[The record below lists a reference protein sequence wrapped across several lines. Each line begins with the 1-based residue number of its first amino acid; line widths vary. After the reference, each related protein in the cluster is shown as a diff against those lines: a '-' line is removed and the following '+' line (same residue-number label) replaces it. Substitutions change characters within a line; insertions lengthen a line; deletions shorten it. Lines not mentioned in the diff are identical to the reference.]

1 MVRVSDK
8 TANNRTPRELNRSL
22 VLDLVQEHG
31 PISRTNLA
39 RLSGLTKPTVSA
51 IIEELLDSG
60 SVRDVGT
67 ESRGGRPARLLEFND
82 DSAAFLGIEIGVEQ
96 TAVAVADARGRLR
109 ARLEQPTVLRDP
121 HRTVRDVV
129 ELLPKVLQLSGV
141 PRKRLRGACAVLPGL
156 IERPSGLCV
165 LAPNLGWE
173 RFPVRAELSRALR
186 MQVPVYNLPQ
196 AAAVAEGELG
206 AARGHASYVWI
217 YVGLGVGAG
226 LVADGR
232 LFFGMQGYS
241 GEIGHCR
248 IADDGPPCGCGRRG
262 CLETFAS
269 VMALRRAAEAASAR
283 SPQLAAL
290 ARPHAVSAVASAALA
305 GDESARAI
313 FHEAGTQ
320 LARGIAVLLN
330 LLNPQLIVLGGEL
343 LAAPDILLAGVREE
357 LPRHAVRGADVPVVA
372 SPLGGE
378 AGVLGAL
385 LLARE
390 GAVRS
395 LRLVPDG
402 VLQDS
407 AP

>member
-1 MVRVSDK
+1 MVRPTDK
-8 TANNRTPRELNRSL
+8 TANNRTPRELNRAL

-51 IIEELLDSG
+51 IIEELLESG
-60 SVRDVGT
+60 SVRDVGS

-96 TAVAVADARGRLR
+96 TAVAVADARGRMR
-109 ARLEQPTVLRDP
+109 ARLEQPAVLRDP

-129 ELLPKVLQLSGV
+129 ELLPKVLQLAGV
-141 PRKRLRGACAVLPGL
+141 PRKRLRGACAILPGL
-156 IERPSGLCV
+156 IERPSGVCV

-173 RFPVRAELSRALR
+173 RFPLRAELSRALR

-226 LVADGR
+226 LVVDGR

-248 IADDGPPCGCGRRG
+248 VANDGPPCGCGRRG
-262 CLETFAS
+262 CLETFTS

-283 SPQLAAL
+283 SSALAAL
-290 ARPHAVSAVASAALA
+290 PRPHAVSAIASAALA
-305 GDESARAI
+305 GDEAARAI
-313 FHEAGTQ
+313 FHEAGAQ
-320 LARGIAVLLN
+320 LARGIGVLLN
-330 LLNPQLIVLGGEL
+330 LLNPQLVVLGGEAI
-343 LAAPDILLAGVREE
+343 AAPDILLAGVREE
-357 LPRHAVRGADVPVVA
+357 LPRHAVRAGEVPVVA
-372 SPLGGE
+372 SPLGSE
-378 AGVLGAL
+378 AGLLGAV